1 MIGEVIDHYR
11 VLELVGRGAMG
22 VVYKALDLNL
32 DRQVA
37 IKVMSAEARN
47 DPAFVERFR
56 QEARMQGALNH
67 PNVALLFDYFV
78 HDGAPVAVMEFI
90 DGESLDQLIRRRGPI
105 PAHEAIPIFKQALRG
120 VAAAHRA
127 GIIHRDLK
135 TANLMI
141 TWGDIVKVMDFG
153 IAKRQ
158 NATDATKASTTIG
171 SPLYM
176 APEQILG
183 LAVDC
188 RTDVYALG
196 ITLYQLL
203 SGQLPF
209 NPRGKTEYSLLNAH
223 VNDLPEPPTVH
234 FRDIP
239 QPLVEVVM
247 RSLAK
252 EPDARFQ
259 TADDF
264 MRALPDIT
272 PPNAAPARVD
282 LIGTVTIP
290 REGPSGTVAIPRMG
304 PTGTV
309 AIPREGPTGT
319 VAIPREGPTGTV
331 AIPRVGP
338 TGTIATPRPSPT
350 GTIATPLVS
359 PTGTIATPR
368 VGPTG
373 TVAIEAS
380 PPMSAE
386 SVAPVEP
393 TSTTVFDFAS
403 STHRGPLGPMAFGSF
418 LATLWQQSRS
428 RPSAPSPAA
437 TTSPDVVPGVAR
449 SGTAVAAKLS
459 ENSISMAP
467 ARSPAPQG
475 LGVVQSTFKQRLRP
489 KRSTFV
495 AVLLAILVLGTLVR
509 HAQRLHATSLG
520 TTLASSGPRFAL
532 PQTSTT
538 TQAPA
543 TTEPDA
549 PPPAV
554 LNSRADPPVTPS
566 ADATAA
572 VAGMASSPATT
583 TATAPPDLSGT
594 WRGAYVNA
602 SGKQLLRVISLNIGR
617 VHDDGG
623 IEGTLQ
629 YEAASGDGECKLH
642 PHGSAYSA
650 GEQRLQLSPEGCSPH
665 YPKELGVPLDF
676 DGVNPQAD
684 ALKNGRIEAP
694 TGEVIR
700 VNLKRV
706 SGVDKHGPQP
716 THPPAHHSTL
726 AERRSYGTSCE
737 SSVSDSPIGCA
748 STTRPI

>member
-1 MIGEVIDHYR
+1 MIGKIIDHYR

-56 QEARMQGALNH
+56 EEARMQGALNH
-67 PNVALLFDYFV
+67 PNIALLFDYFV

-90 DGESLDQLIRRRGPI
+90 DGESLEQLIRRRGPI

-141 TWGDIVKVMDFG
+141 TWGDVVKVMDFG

-158 NATDATKASTTIG
+158 SATGATKASTTIG

-183 LAVDC
+183 RPVDC

-234 FRDIP
+234 FRDIS
-239 QPLVEVVM
+239 QPLVDIVM

-252 EPDARFQ
+252 EPEARFQ
-259 TADDF
+259 SADDF
-264 MRALPDIT
+264 MRALPDVT
-272 PPNAAPARVD
+272 PANAATTRV
-282 LIGTVTIP
+282 
-290 REGPSGTVAIPRMG
+290 
-304 PTGTV
+304 
-309 AIPREGPTGT
+309 
-319 VAIPREGPTGTV
+319 GPTGTV

-338 TGTIATPRPSPT
+338 TGTVAIPR
-350 GTIATPLVS
+350 A
-359 PTGTIATPR
+359 
-368 VGPTG
+368 GPTG
-373 TVAIEAS
+373 TVTIEAS
-380 PPMSAE
+380 PHMSANP
-386 SVAPVEP
+386 VAHGEP
-393 TSTTVFDFAS
+393 TSTTVFDFGS
-403 STHRGPLGPMAFGSF
+403 STQRDPPSPTAFDNSIVMAW
-418 LATLWQQSRS
+418 L
-428 RPSAPSPAA
+428 RPHPPPSVPSPAA
-437 TTSPDVVPGVAR
+437 TASP
-449 SGTAVAAKLS
+449 AVAANVAPKETPVAVSLGD
-459 ENSISMAP
+459 NSVPPSPQQSHAP
-467 ARSPAPQG
+467 EELGATPWGPLQRQLPQR
-475 LGVVQSTFKQRLRP
+475 FA
-489 KRSTFV
+489 FV
-495 AVLLAILVLGTLVR
+495 AVLVAILVLGAVIR
-509 HAQRLHATSLG
+509 HAERPHATSRG
-520 TTLASSGPRFAL
+520 AALAFSGSQFTF
-532 PQTSTT
+532 PQASTT
-538 TQAPA
+538 AQTPA
-543 TTEPDA
+543 STEPAVSRPSVPGSGADA
-549 PPPAV
+549 SVA
-554 LNSRADPPVTPS
+554 PS
-566 ADATAA
+566 ADVTAAAA
-572 VAGMASSPATT
+572 VAGTVPPRATT
-583 TATAPPDLSGT
+583 IPPSQPDLAGT
-594 WRGAYVNA
+594 WGGAYVDS
-602 SGKQLLRVISLNIGR
+602 SGKQLLRVVSLSIGQ

-629 YEAASGDGECKLH
+629 YEAASGDGACKLH
-642 PHGSAYSA
+642 PQGSTYSA
-650 GEQRLQLSPEGCSPH
+650 GEHRLQLSPEGCSPH

-684 ALKNGRIEAP
+684 TLKNGRIEAP

-706 SGVDKHGPQP
+706 SSVDKRSPES
-716 THPPAHHSTL
+716 THPPAHRSNL
-726 AERRSYGTSCE
+726 ADR
-737 SSVSDSPIGCA
+737 A
-748 STTRPI
+748 SFGQRYQAS